1 MNAAPDQV
9 TDFEAILDQ
18 LRRSGLTMTAIE
30 HATGINRTTL
40 VQYLVNGV
48 VPLHPSGEKLIA
60 FYCQYTSQLREGVPQ
75 RQRLPSAAH
84 ALR

>member
-1 MNAAPDQV
+1 MNTALEQV

-60 FYCQYTSQLREGVPQ
+60 FYCQYTSEPRERVPQ
-75 RQRLPSAAH
+75 RRRLPSVAH
-84 ALR
+84 SLR